1 MSILRK
7 IYDKGNA
14 LLRRSYW
21 INNIAFPDCR
31 KFWTHNVYDLQLVNL
46 GSSSAVAGFDYSG
59 SGIKAANWA
68 MAPQTFVGDYAILTN
83 YCSYLKQGATILIPL
98 CPFSSLG
105 GGNDDLADKYYT
117 VVRPISIPNASLIRR
132 DKVCDI
138 KNHPLKYYPIYALG
152 KELLSLLK
160 LNSNLKCKDYCADA
174 NRRIQSWMKEFSL
187 YNLNYPFAL
196 INNDRFSDSI
206 ESLQKLLLFCK
217 NHGFNVYIILPP
229 MSEALNALI
238 DENVK
243 KRFVYDFLENANIIE
258 APVLDYFNHRVFAD
272 NKYFA
277 DSYFLNNEGAR
288 VFTEM
293 VLKDIEGAK
302 RK

>member
-1 MSILRK
+1 
-7 IYDKGNA
+7 
-14 LLRRSYW
+14 
-21 INNIAFPDCR
+21 
-31 KFWTHNVYDLQLVNL
+31 
-46 GSSSAVAGFDYSG
+46 
-59 SGIKAANWA
+59 
-68 MAPQTFVGDYAILTN
+68 
-83 YCSYLKQGATILIPL
+83 
-98 CPFSSLG
+98 
-105 GGNDDLADKYYT
+105 
-117 VVRPISIPNASLIRR
+117 
-132 DKVCDI
+132 
-138 KNHPLKYYPIYALG
+138 
-152 KELLSLLK
+152 
-160 LNSNLKCKDYCADA
+160 
-174 NRRIQSWMKEFSL
+174 
-187 YNLNYPFAL
+187 
-196 INNDRFSDSI
+196 
-206 ESLQKLLLFCK
+206 
-217 NHGFNVYIILPP
+217 